1 MRAVRVRS
9 QMAEGI
15 ARSLAPEGVS
25 VSSAGSQPAKVRPLA
40 VAALAEIGIDI
51 SHHRSKGVDDI
62 ARPVDAVVTL
72 CAEEVCPVWLG
83 DALRIHWALPDPAG
97 VIGSTQERLK
107 AFWAVRDE
115 LGRRLAVVFGM

>member
-1 MRAVRVRS
+1 
-9 QMAEGI
+9 MAEGI

-25 VSSAGSQPAKVRPLA
+25 VSSAGSRPAEIRPLA
-40 VAALAEIGIDI
+40 VTALAEIGVDI

-107 AFWAVRDE
+107 AFRAVRDE